1 MNWEKIL
8 ALLETQFP
16 GVRKDGLKHLA
27 TSLAITVSTDEEA
40 TTVVG
45 KLTADNVNKFIT
57 DWRKEADA
65 EIDKANKTREANLR
79 AKYDFVEKPET
90 PPTPSQETPPTPT
103 PGGTFKMED
112 IQKMIVD
119 SVKAATSGIQS
130 ELAAIKGSAVSATR
144 REQVLKVFNDQ
155 TPAPFKEAIL
165 EGFDARTFENDEAFE
180 EYLNTTKERVSAFT
194 QDLADKGL
202 GSHEAPTFGKPNK
215 DGVSSA
221 VERFIDEVKKEEAG
235 EAGLGGKKLGI

>member
-1 MNWEKIL
+1 MNDKIL

-27 TSLAITVSTDEEA
+27 TSLALTVSTDEEA

-79 AKYDFVEKPET
+79 AKYDFVEKTET
-90 PPTPSQETPPTPT
+90 PPTPPHETPPTPT

-130 ELAAIKGSAVSATR
+130 ELAAFKGSAVSATR

-165 EGFDARTFENDEAFE
+165 EGFDARTFENDEAFQQ
-180 EYLNTTKERVSAFT
+180 YLTKTKESVSQLT
-194 QDLADKGL
+194 QELADKGL
-202 GSHEAPTFGKPNK
+202 GSHERPILGKPNK
-215 DGVSSA
+215 DGVSSG
-221 VERFIDEVKKEEAG
+221 VEDYLEAKAKEASG
-235 EAGLGGKKLGI
+235 EAGLTGKKIL